1 MEGTRGY
8 GTSERTGHTKGYNRP
23 DTYQGQARGTDMGRD
38 YDVDRERGIT
48 TGTTV
53 GAGAGGGML
62 AKAKEMLVD
71 RPVEAVKV
79 RKDT

>member
-8 GTSERTGHTKGYNRP
+8 GTSERTGYTEGYNRP
-23 DTYQGQARGTDMGRD
+23 DTYQGNTRGTGMERD
-38 YDVDRERGIT
+38 YDVDRERGMS
-48 TGTTV
+48 TGTT

-62 AKAKEMLVD
+62 SKAKEMLVD

-79 RKDT
+79 GG